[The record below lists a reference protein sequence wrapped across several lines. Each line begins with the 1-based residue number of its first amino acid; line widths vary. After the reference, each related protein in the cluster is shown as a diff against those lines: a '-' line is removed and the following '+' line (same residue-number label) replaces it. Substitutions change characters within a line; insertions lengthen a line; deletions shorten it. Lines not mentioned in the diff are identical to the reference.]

1 LSVSSTISESNNNT
15 RIAAGTYAANNK
27 RRESSAKVNFEI
39 PLYHEDMVEQESD
52 SHLRSEARWGTFVNL
67 DHNDQKYN
75 REELCILSRVEGALR
90 KLEKENLDGKSRE
103 SLFLQEIADLKDALR
118 VHAAEKTRMEDEV
131 ARLSIEKEEWK
142 LEAHRSATAMNQL
155 QEELAIAKEEAKLLH
170 GENIRLKHQN
180 KELTTHVFRLDTL
193 VYGKF

>member
-1 LSVSSTISESNNNT
+1 
-15 RIAAGTYAANNK
+15 
-27 RRESSAKVNFEI
+27 
-39 PLYHEDMVEQESD
+39 
-52 SHLRSEARWGTFVNL
+52 
-67 DHNDQKYN
+67 
-75 REELCILSRVEGALR
+75 
-90 KLEKENLDGKSRE
+90 
-103 SLFLQEIADLKDALR
+103 
-118 VHAAEKTRMEDEV
+118 MEDEV